1 MPKYLAFTKLLS
13 QPVFDEFNL
22 SDYYTWV
29 KDYTVEQRDSND
41 MNDHLCACRLDDKFF
56 LFSYN
61 QSQQKLIMR
70 QLNAIP
76 TWGEFHTASFIT
88 NAVSDKQVDSK
99 VFLAPELS
107 LFNSRRAICQTEN
120 YFTLLVYLMS
130 KFNLSLDELS
140 TIMTQ
145 SLLETEDAMD
155 VFKIPYTGKMK
166 NSRRQ
171 GFFSFVNNSTNNL
184 LSHMDAILDDLDSNR
199 IDSVYLSAYFR
210 LCIPSMKYG
219 EIEEFL
225 ANIDLMKHR
234 LRNLPTYTLPA
245 YNFPAELLSLYYDIY
260 QVMQDEAKEREAFLL
275 HKTVQTIT
283 FDTWK
288 HNAGIREQI
297 NKGARV
303 NIMIDMGSE
312 W

>member
-22 SDYYTWV
+22 SDYYAWV
-29 KDYTVEQRDSND
+29 KGHTAARPNADSND
-41 MNDHLCACRLDDKFF
+41 MNDRLCTYQLDDKIF
-56 LFSYN
+56 LFGYN
-61 QSQQKLIMR
+61 QNQQKLIMR
-70 QLNAIP
+70 RLNTVP
-76 TWGEFHTASFIT
+76 TWNEFHTASFIT
-88 NAVSDKQVDSK
+88 NAFDDKQVDSK

-107 LFNSRRAICQTEN
+107 LFNSRRAIGQMEN
-120 YFTLLVYLMS
+120 YFELLVYLMS

-145 SLLETEDAMD
+145 SLLETEDTMD
-155 VFKIPYTGKMK
+155 VFKTPYTGKMK
-166 NSRRQ
+166 NSRCQ
-171 GFFSFVNNSTNNL
+171 GFFSFINDSTL
-184 LSHMDAILDDLDSNR
+184 LSHMGAILDDLNFNKINSL
-199 IDSVYLSAYFR
+199 YLSAYFR

-225 ANIDLMKHR
+225 ANIDLMNHR
-234 LRNLPTYTLPA
+234 LRNLPTLPA
-245 YNFPAELLSLYYDIY
+245 YNFPVELSSLYYDIY
-260 QVMQDEAKEREAFLL
+260 QIMQDEAMERKAFLL
-275 HKTVQTIT
+275 QTTVQTIT
-283 FDTWK
+283 FDTW
-288 HNAGIREQI
+288 NNDACVREQI